1 MCQLWSQRPSYKE
14 ECMTHCIFLQV
25 LLALRNVNS
34 AHTCPEWT
42 EAAPSRG
49 VSSSLPLDAS
59 AKAVCGGVDWRL
71 PCYRV
76 SVWLYPAAEM
86 NNMMSV
92 QPSVSDKQCACQFIV
107 RQCEFFLWVVVCVLG
122 NRFIATVFWKENTLS
137 CLSIFLMLLDLQF
150 WKNNSV
156 LRAVKCKC
164 GEPGL

>member
-1 MCQLWSQRPSYKE
+1 MCQLCSPRPSNKE
-14 ECMTHCIFLQV
+14 KCMTHFIFLQV
-25 LLALRNVNS
+25 SLALCNVNS
-34 AHTCPEWT
+34 VRTCPGWT

-92 QPSVSDKQCACQFIV
+92 QPSVSDKQCARQFIV
-107 RQCEFFLWVVVCVLG
+107 RGSEIFFFFPVGVGEGGLQSLLG
-122 NRFIATVFWKENTLS
+122 NCFIAAVLRKKNTLS
-137 CLSIFLMLLDLQF
+137 CPSIFLMLLDPHF
-150 WKNNSV
+150 
-156 LRAVKCKC
+156 
-164 GEPGL
+164 